1 MLFTLFSSYVQSG
14 GTPLWAAS
22 FDAHQQCMQLLIDAG
37 GIINV
42 PTEVSVSSFFA
53 HCGQTSK
60 YAWVILVL
68 PRMWCDLN
76 LRHHPLPYFC
86 ICRITV

>member
-22 FDAHQQCMQLLIDAG
+22 FDAHQQCMELLINAG

-42 PTEVSVSSFFA
+42 PTEVSVSRSLWSDIKV
-53 HCGQTSK
+53 CLGD
-60 YAWVILVL
+60 IG
-68 PRMWCDLN
+68 
-76 LRHHPLPYFC
+76 
-86 ICRITV
+86 ITQDMV